1 MVWGDIMLDNR
12 QTIGNYLKF
21 IRAEKGVSPE
31 RIQLQTDI
39 PPKEYLQ
46 YEEGKLPIDKDTL
59 KLLSR
64 VFPIPRKYKQLADD
78 PKKST
83 FANRITQ
90 LRISNDRS
98 QAETANLLEIAQTT
112 YAGYET
118 GKHEPD
124 MKMLI
129 KIANLYNVSIDYVVG
144 RY

>member
-1 MVWGDIMLDNR
+1 MLDSR
-12 QTIGNYLKF
+12 QIIGNYLKF
-21 IRAEKGVSPE
+21 IRTEKGIEPE
-31 RIQLQTDI
+31 DIHKFTDI

-59 KLLSR
+59 KNLSR
-64 VFPIPRKYKQLADD
+64 ILPIPRKYKQLADD

-83 FANRITQ
+83 FANRLVQ
-90 LRISNDRS
+90 LRITNERS
-98 QAETANLLEIAQTT
+98 QAETAKLLEIAQTT

-124 MKMLI
+124 IKTLI
-129 KIANLYNVSIDYVVG
+129 KIADIYNVSLDYIIG